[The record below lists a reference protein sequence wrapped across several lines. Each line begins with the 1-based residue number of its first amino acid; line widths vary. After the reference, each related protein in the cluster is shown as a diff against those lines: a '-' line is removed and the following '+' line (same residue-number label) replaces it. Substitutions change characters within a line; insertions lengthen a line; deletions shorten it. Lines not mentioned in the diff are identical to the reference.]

1 MRYSYTKIAT
11 YKDCAL
17 KFKYAYIDNIKPLPS
32 SATIRGEFMH
42 KILENIGVDVSYE
55 KMEYVTDNIQLPQ
68 DLDIKQAQ
76 NALESI
82 KKWFTLERFHNIVAV
97 EKFFELNI
105 GDYVLVGKIDRID
118 RLFDNTYEVIDY
130 KTGHTNNY
138 DLLQLNI
145 YALATYKLFNADEVI
160 VRFEYIDT
168 GETRRYST
176 QKQQSDEFER
186 ILIDYMSNIQKSIDS
201 NDFPPNVAPR
211 CRTCLFRDMCT
222 AYNTSQNKI
231 KS

>member
-1 MRYSYTKIAT
+1 
-11 YKDCAL
+11 
-17 KFKYAYIDNIKPLPS
+17 
-32 SATIRGEFMH
+32 GEFMH

-55 KMEYVTDNIQLPQ
+55 KMEYVADNIQLPQ
-68 DLDIKQAQ
+68 NLDVKQAQ
-76 NALESI
+76 SAIESV
-82 KKWFTLERFHNIVAV
+82 KKWFTLERFHDIVAV

-130 KTGHTNNY
+130 KTGRTNNY

-168 GETRRYST
+168 GETQRYST
-176 QKQQSDEFER
+176 QKQESDEFEK
-186 ILIDYMSNIQKSIDS
+186 ILIDYMSSIQRSIDS
-201 NDFPPNVAPR
+201 NNFPPTISAR
-211 CRTCLFRDMCT
+211 CRTCLFKDMCE
-222 AYNTSQNKI
+222 AYNNSQDKI